1 MATFEQFLST
11 FSTNPNIKGEQ
22 FEYFVKE
29 FLKND
34 LYWKS
39 KVKTVWP
46 FKDAPINWG
55 PDRGTDLIF
64 EDFEGRY
71 WAVQAKNYASEYS
84 VTKEDVDSFLS
95 DSNRSIIYK
104 RLLIISTNNIAK
116 SGLKTINDQEKEVI
130 VFRFQ
135 DFENRGDIYPD
146 SLTDIVKL
154 KKPEI
159 PTPKAHQTE
168 AKNDVVQK
176 FKKCS
181 KGQLIMACGTGKTYT
196 FFWIH
201 KDLKSKKTLVLV
213 PSLNLLSQTL
223 EEWIKANGSSFT
235 SLCIC
240 SDPSVAKNVQEDE
253 IVLEQS
259 DIPYSVTWDV
269 NEIVSFLK
277 RPEPTVIF
285 STYQSSDLI
294 AKAQKKVPNH
304 MFDLSIADEAH
315 RCTGKAN
322 SEFTTIL
329 DDKKIRSHKKLFGT
343 ATPKL
348 YKPYIKKAAQ
358 DKEIE
363 IIDMNDEEK
372 FGVVLH
378 NLSFGKAIKK
388 KLLADYQVIVVGVND
403 SRVKEMI
410 DQREF
415 ISIKENHKSDAASLA
430 TQVGFIKAIKDY
442 NLSRLVTFHGR
453 VKNASDFS
461 KSLPEIDGWTK
472 SEYKGNKNLDIDYV
486 SGQMQT
492 SERRRKLNE
501 LKNIKSNQIG
511 ILSNARCLGEGV
523 DVPNMD
529 GIAFINP
536 KSSEIDIVQSIGR
549 AIRKPDSNK
558 SVGYIILPVFIEEK
572 DSIEQSI
579 ESSNFEPVWKV
590 MNALKSHDED
600 FEITPHTDYFGNK
613 TIEGTA
619 GGESFIQSC
628 SDDYFGNTSCY

>member
-1 MATFEQFLST
+1 
-11 FSTNPNIKGEQ
+11 
-22 FEYFVKE
+22 
-29 FLKND
+29 
-34 LYWKS
+34 
-39 KVKTVWP
+39 
-46 FKDAPINWG
+46 
-55 PDRGTDLIF
+55 
-64 EDFEGRY
+64 
-71 WAVQAKNYASEYS
+71 
-84 VTKEDVDSFLS
+84 
-95 DSNRSIIYK
+95 
-104 RLLIISTNNIAK
+104 
-116 SGLKTINDQEKEVI
+116 
-130 VFRFQ
+130 
-135 DFENRGDIYPD
+135 
-146 SLTDIVKL
+146 
-154 KKPEI
+154 
-159 PTPKAHQTE
+159 
-168 AKNDVVQK
+168 
-176 FKKCS
+176 
-181 KGQLIMACGTGKTYT
+181 MACGTGKTYT

-240 SDPSVAKNVQEDE
+240 SDPSAATNIQEDE
-253 IVLEQS
+253 IILEQS

-329 DDKKIRSHKKLFGT
+329 DDKKIRSYKKLFGT

-348 YKPYIKKAAQ
+348 YKSNIKKAAQ
-358 DKEIE
+358 SKEIE

-415 ISIKENHKSDAASLA
+415 ISIKKDHKSDAASLA

-453 VKNASDFS
+453 VKKASEFS
-461 KSLPEIDGWTK
+461 KSLPQIYEWTK
-472 SEYKGNKNLDIDYV
+472 SEYKGNKELDIDYV
-486 SGQMQT
+486 SGKMQT

-501 LKNIKSNQIG
+501 LKNIESNQIG

-549 AIRKPDSNK
+549 AIRKPDRWN
-558 SVGYIILPVFIEEK
+558 IL
-572 DSIEQSI
+572 D
-579 ESSNFEPVWKV
+579 
-590 MNALKSHDED
+590 
-600 FEITPHTDYFGNK
+600 
-613 TIEGTA
+613 
-619 GGESFIQSC
+619 
-628 SDDYFGNTSCY
+628 